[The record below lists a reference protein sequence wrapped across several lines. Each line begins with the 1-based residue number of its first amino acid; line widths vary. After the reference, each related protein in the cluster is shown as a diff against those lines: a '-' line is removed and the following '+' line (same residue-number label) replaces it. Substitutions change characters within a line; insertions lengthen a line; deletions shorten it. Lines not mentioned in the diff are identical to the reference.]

1 MKLFV
6 YILLIILLSLFT
18 FFPSFNLALFG
29 DDWLAFYRYSK
40 LLGPFPQEHGTHL
53 NYFLTPYGAQDILMG
68 LLQKI
73 YGYHSLLYYLTSYVL
88 RIIASFSFYPLTLY
102 LTKSKLAAF
111 FAILFFSVTT
121 IGIDTTNWVFNMPSY
136 ITIALFNLFLYFFLK
151 SREDK
156 KSKLLLII
164 SGLLYYFAYVITPI
178 RMHGSLLLIFLL
190 EAFWFFQKRDRKIFK
205 KIVLRLAMIILI
217 FLIIR
222 YTGHSQGPPE
232 EISQRLNIGISSDL
246 TMLNNGRFDFIFYPI
261 VMFGAM
267 FLPDLR
273 SFLLGPDQ
281 LLRYGVP
288 TFSYAN
294 LILLYLTPAFLVFLL
309 LNFVLMRNIHLPSKF
324 FRINGIA
331 GFLWI
336 IITLLIHQ
344 FNATIFFDEKYI
356 LSLTI
361 GGFAII
367 IILSLI
373 LKFFKEINITTS
385 LFLSFS
391 WSILAFFF
399 AWWWVP
405 NTIFP
410 TIYRYFIVS
419 AIGVSIFLATL
430 IGLGKGIKQQITLFS
445 FFLFLVIIHISSTRS
460 YFSQLD
466 TIRSQELYNN
476 IWSQIPYVPEIGK
489 TSRPIVF
496 YFEGDGTVVNADI
509 LYSVITFGFPP
520 HMYLLYNLKS
530 DAQIPVIMD
539 SWDEVLSAVKDGK
552 SFKRL
557 IGTAIDPIPID
568 NVLAYHLEGRDRL
581 VNITDLVRGKLRDN
595 FH

>member
-1 MKLFV
+1 MRLIIA
-6 YILLIILLSLFT
+6 ILLIVLLSLFT

-40 LLGPFPQEHGTHL
+40 LLGPFPQDRQTHL

-73 YGYHSLLYYLTSYVL
+73 YGYQSFLYYLTSYVL
-88 RIIASFSFYPLTLY
+88 RIIAAFSFYPLILY
-102 LTKSKLAAF
+102 LTKSKLAVF

-136 ITIALFNLFLYFFLK
+136 ITIALFNLFLYFFIK

-156 KSKLLLII
+156 KLKLLPI
-164 SGLLYYFAYVITPI
+164 SGLFYYLAYAITPI
-178 RMHGSLLLIFLL
+178 RMHGSILLIFLL
-190 EAFWFFQKRDRKIFK
+190 EVFWFFQKRDKRILK
-205 KIVLRLAMIILI
+205 KIVLRLTVIILV
-217 FLIIR
+217 FLLIR
-222 YTGHSQGPPE
+222 YTGHSQGPRE
-232 EISQRLNIGISSDL
+232 EVSQRLNIGISTDL
-246 TMLNNGRFDFIFYPI
+246 AMLSHGRFDFIFYPI

-288 TFSYAN
+288 IFSYAN
-294 LILLYLTPAFLVFLL
+294 LILVYLTPAFLGFLL
-309 LNFVLMRNIHLPSKF
+309 LNFVLMRNISLSSKF
-324 FRINGIA
+324 FWRNGIA
-331 GFLWI
+331 GLLWI

-344 FNATIFFDEKYI
+344 LNANIFFDEKYI
-356 LSLTI
+356 LSLTV
-361 GGFAII
+361 GGFTII

-373 LKFFKEINITTS
+373 LNFFKEINISTS
-385 LFLSFS
+385 LFLSVS

-399 AWWWVP
+399 AWWWIP

-410 TIYRYFIVS
+410 TPYRYFIVS
-419 AIGVSIFLATL
+419 AVGVSIFLSTI
-430 IGLGKGIKQQITLFS
+430 IGLGKSIKQRINIFS
-445 FFLFLVIIHISSTRS
+445 FFLILVIIHIISTHS
-460 YFSQLD
+460 YFSQLKD
-466 TIRSQELYNN
+466 IRSQELYNK

-489 TSRPIVF
+489 SSRPIIF
-496 YFEGDGTVVNADI
+496 YFEGDNSVVNANI

-520 HMYLLYNLKS
+520 HMYLLYNLRS

-539 SWDEVLSAVKDGK
+539 TWDEVTSAVKDGK
-552 SFKRL
+552 SFKRH

-568 NVLAYHLEGRDRL
+568 NVFTYHLEGEDKII
-581 VNITDLVRGKLRDN
+581 NITDLAREKLRQMLN
-595 FH
+595 N